1 MISPLFTDLYQLT
14 MAYGYWKQ
22 GMAERE
28 AVFHLNYR
36 KWPFGGTFALAAG
49 LQCAAEFLE
58 QLQFSESDLDYLG
71 ELGFERPF
79 RDFLRGFQFAC
90 DVEAVPEGRLVFP
103 YEPLVRVRGPLWQA
117 QILESPL
124 LNLLNFQTLIA
135 TKARRVC
142 LAAGGDPVVE
152 FGMRRAQGPDG
163 ALSAS
168 RAAYIGGCV
177 ATSHVWPGKL
187 WGIPVRGTHAH
198 SWVMAFEHEV
208 ESFEVFADLMPNRC
222 ILLVDTYDSIEGT
235 RRAIQVGLRLRAKGY
250 ELAGIRLDSGD
261 LLSLSVACRK
271 LLDEAGFG
279 KTQIMASNELDEGI
293 IRELKAKGAPI
304 AIWGVGTH
312 LVTASG
318 QSALDG
324 VYKLSAIRGKTGA
337 WEDRL
342 KLSEQA
348 AKVTHPGIL
357 QIRRTARGDVL
368 YDELV
373 GPPVEKGEDLLVPIF
388 RRGKRVYDFPTLHQV
403 RETAL
408 REKIP
413 DLQREVKLEPRFA
426 AKKQEM
432 MQRISGILAP

>member
-1 MISPLFTDLYQLT
+1 MISALFTDLYQLT

-49 LQCAAEFLE
+49 LQSAVEFLE

-71 ELGFERPF
+71 ELGFEGPF
-79 RDFLRGFQFAC
+79 REFLRGFQFAC
-90 DVEAVPEGRLVFP
+90 DVDAVPEGRLVFP
-103 YEPLVRVRGPLWQA
+103 YEPLVRVKGPLWQA

-124 LNLLNFQTLIA
+124 LNLINFQTLIA

-142 LAAGGDPVVE
+142 QAAGGDPVVE

-198 SWVMAFEHEV
+198 SWVMAFEEEV
-208 ESFEVFADLMPNRC
+208 EAFEVFSDLMPNRC
-222 ILLVDTYDSIEGT
+222 ILLVDTYDSLEGT

-261 LLSLSVACRK
+261 LGRLSVACRK
-271 LLDEAGFG
+271 LLDEAGFE
-279 KTQIMASNELDEGI
+279 KAQIMASNELDEGV
-293 IRELKAKGAPI
+293 IRELKARGAPI

-357 QIRRTARGDVL
+357 QVRRTEGGDVL

-373 GPPVEKGEDLLVPIF
+373 GPPAEKGEDLLVPIM

-408 REKIP
+408 RERIP
-413 DLQREVKLEPRFA
+413 ERQREVRLEPRFA
-426 AKKQEM
+426 AKKQAM
-432 MQRISGILAP
+432 IDRCKR